1 MPFFQ
6 RKNHENRALSS
17 RATGLRIGA
26 PRKVDQRLCPRR
38 AEHPVGEKED
48 AGQVYNKTPKLND
61 IRITSN
67 DCRDTCYVMLF
78 ASEG

>member
-1 MPFFQ
+1 MSDMSESCACNFD
-6 RKNHENRALSS
+6 L
-17 RATGLRIGA
+17 
-26 PRKVDQRLCPRR
+26 

-48 AGQVYNKTPKLND
+48 AGQVYNNTPKLND

-67 DCRDTCYVMLF
+67 YCRDTCYVMLF